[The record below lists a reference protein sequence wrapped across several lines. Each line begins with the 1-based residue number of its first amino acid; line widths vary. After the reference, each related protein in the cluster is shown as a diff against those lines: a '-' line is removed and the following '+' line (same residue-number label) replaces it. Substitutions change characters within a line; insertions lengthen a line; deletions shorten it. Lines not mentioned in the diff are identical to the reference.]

1 MKDWT
6 RKKQLSRTKEIIDAN
21 QYLSLS
27 QLARCGVMPKLKE
40 WQAFVIICLVASFA
54 FVIALLAIRSHSG
67 PIENSIP

>member
-1 MKDWT
+1 MF
-6 RKKQLSRTKEIIDAN
+6 LSELFRFGGDGAAALGVL
-21 QYLSLS
+21 YLSLS
-27 QLARCGVMPKLKE
+27 RLARCGVIPRLKE